1 MAIYPPPLLFVF
13 LDHKKVLEMIRSI
26 ELDQDR
32 SQLIQDVIEE
42 SKKFKK
48 HALIGLLEKH
58 AKQMKH

>member
-1 MAIYPPPLLFVF
+1 
-13 LDHKKVLEMIRSI
+13 MIRSI